1 MDDEL
6 RVGIRVTPDMTNFAQ
21 DVQKGASRAIPGG
34 ISLPV
39 EVVADIAAIRKAA
52 EAIQSALNRSITIT
66 PDVSGLA
73 ETVRREIQKAVPSQG
88 IEVPIQP
95 QAKSLTEW
103 RSETRKMLDDLAT
116 TGSAKIAPESERAY
130 QQLNKQAKA
139 RLFQEHEIERAQK
152 RQLANLRQMERLST
166 ANASDRTAN
175 LVRRNQRNDDIRR
188 LSEDNADLQREYDL
202 EPASLVSSYATNL
215 DILAA
220 QSLERADQ
228 ALASLVSKGVNIDR
242 LTQAMQELK
251 NASQATSEQ
260 ISNLNSLLNA
270 AQKEAAQLDAAAS
283 GMNAQRRTAASIQ
296 RLRADLE
303 HTWQQHAGAL
313 QDPELGQ
320 RYDALQSRMS
330 ESMSDDDVRTL
341 RAEMQALNADIRTV
355 EDSLK
360 REEQQSR
367 AINDV
372 LREREQRLQRIMEIS
387 IKIASSPQLKPD
399 AYSRLTSE
407 LSQLYSADRSAAEQ
421 YGLGEARVNAAQI
434 AQFKSAVQ
442 EAVAQAQQ
450 LRTALEG
457 VDGVHLGDLDDAIA
471 RVGDAADASV
481 DDVHDLY
488 NAMNRAK
495 AQADELST
503 SLKSIYSQSR
513 LQNDIQKARAD
524 LEDTGRRW
532 GALFTSDDFSS
543 RYRNML
549 GRLTEDIS
557 ADELKNIR
565 SEMRMFNAEVRAA
578 GLNAQS
584 FGQKWQN
591 AFSKFS
597 EWFGIASVVTS
608 AVGVVRNMITAVTD
622 LDAKVTDLQI
632 ASGKSR
638 DEVYQMVRD
647 YADMGVELG
656 SVATDVA
663 AAADTFLRQGQS
675 MSATNELVRDS
686 MMLSRLGQIDAAEA
700 STALTSAMKG
710 YQVEAEEAVRIVDRL
725 TAVDME
731 AAADAG
737 SLAVAMSETANSARL
752 AGIEMDRLIGYL
764 AVVQEVTQDA
774 PESVGTFFRTLM
786 SRMGNIKAGRLIDP
800 ETSEDLSDV
809 EATLSGA
816 GIQLRSADDEF
827 RNFGDVLDEVSG
839 KWDNY
844 SNVQQRAIATAFA
857 GTMQQERFL
866 VLMENYETAM
876 GYMDTAANSAGT
888 AAEKYEAYLDGIEAK
903 SQAFQA
909 QFQKLSSTIV
919 SSDLVS
925 GVFDAGTGILGFL
938 DAVISKIGV
947 IPTAGVAGGIG
958 SFVQYVREL
967 QKATDSM
974 RNTPDINLGN
984 AQQVA
989 EALSGM
995 TKYQQS
1001 LLASMSNLD
1010 AAGLKQARTW
1020 ATMIQQGQL
1029 VTNSAVMQ
1037 SAAIQ
1042 QLTQTQRN
1050 SVAAALQKNS
1060 IDQQGVLIM
1069 RHKVAASIEEAL
1081 AGDATTKMVV
1091 ANTTATIAN
1100 NVQKQRATRLTLAQV
1115 AANIKL
1121 MAANP
1126 MTWIAL
1132 IPTAISAVV
1141 QVVDALTTSVEE
1153 HIERINEAKSAY
1165 QDATTELESLEQQL
1179 EENKASID
1187 ELLKMRSSD
1196 DWTLV
1201 KQEDLDN
1208 LARENALLQEQIDL
1222 EKERQELT
1230 WDEYEKEFADRFD
1243 ATRGGGDARLDRD
1256 WSQYTTSMALQSTEI
1271 GQTNAELAD
1280 RYGLGDR
1287 EIIAARQ
1294 TGIEAWTE
1302 FYLDQIEVAKQA
1314 IADGNQDLAAS
1325 AMQEFSTAV
1334 DEIEFGRSQLSE
1346 TIGNYEDYKD
1356 IFARYEYD
1364 IAQMPESIAEAYKD
1378 YQSAVQ
1384 AFADSSDFDTQAR
1397 QSAVQSIIFD
1407 SGEFDAEINKL
1418 AELRAQGELTTETL
1432 SDTAGLEGL
1441 RDALDA
1447 LGLSA
1452 GEFTVAYD
1460 SAMASYESA
1469 ARVLSVDEYRIA
1481 IDNLAELARRG
1492 QLTVDT
1498 MSDPAW
1504 SSFANTLRRNG
1515 VEVEAFVGVMQRL
1528 GRSASIVASDD
1539 FADVSD
1545 ALRSLA
1551 TSGRL
1556 TADEFRNNPV
1566 FDPLEQQCLD
1576 AGIAVEKFIQQLSW
1590 FYTTWPNLDFTNTS
1604 LTGIADDAE
1613 SAYYRVM
1620 MMNTRSQIN
1629 NLDPASAT
1637 YEADYT
1643 KLTAQLN
1650 EYKRQLD
1657 LVGQSFDD
1665 NIMAGIEAATNTMPE
1680 LEQAISDLQSG
1691 AFEDWDAEFIE
1702 ELVKAVPEAADEL
1715 YELADGTKE
1724 AEEVA
1729 GDLGLVW
1736 GQLKGEEL
1744 GEAFSDVGEAVE
1756 TYGED
1761 SRQAHEAI
1769 EALSS
1774 VLPTLNGLLY
1784 DESGQLTTVGQQA
1797 LLAANGNREAAIAVL
1812 QAANAAERAS
1822 MQKLITEYSQ
1832 LSVEAREAA
1841 QAVFQLK
1848 LAEHSDNIQANDKV
1862 IATWKTANSLPG
1874 FSSSGGGGGG
1884 GGGGSSSSEDE
1895 DVLAAYKKDKEILDH
1910 RVDMSEAAQDMTEE
1924 ETEAWEKEQQNQ
1936 LNIYLE
1942 YADRIKNEMDRLR
1955 ELGYA
1960 DDSEEMNQLESDLAD
1975 VYTNIYNIQKDAF
1988 EKAKDARIEAIEDEL
2003 EAAEKAHEA
2012 EIEMLEAYINRY
2024 EALIGLLEN
2033 QHDLASN
2040 LRDERNE
2047 LNRELSKA
2055 QSYVNLTDDERAAL
2069 FSDAD
2074 YNQLMSMLDDIQA
2087 ESVAMYNDYV
2097 NQINAVNIDEA
2108 YKLDYITAEYEAQY
2122 ELMAKKYE
2130 IAKQDLA
2137 IARARI
2143 ALENAQN
2150 NRNVAMLVNGR
2161 WTWQADPEAV
2171 QSAMDTM
2178 YDAENAANEAQ
2189 MNMSYQQQMSQ
2200 LEIWKAQVELERDA
2214 AEAAFEAIR
2223 EALENQIE
2231 LLEEQEFIMED
2242 ENIAMGISVDNMY
2255 GFADGVEGA
2264 GNALASA
2271 TSSAVSAVNA
2281 AASSAA
2287 RSISSMMSE
2296 LSDYSQKV
2304 AKESSYSDRPYDG
2317 LRSSGG
2323 SSGKSSSSSSRGGG
2337 SGLSNKVQFFSEGG
2351 VMSSTGPAIL
2361 HGSHSAPEVVF
2372 NAADAAKLYDLVH
2385 GGDYMQNMFRNLIA
2399 NLRGSMS
2406 AITPNT
2412 PTAQTAPVQ
2421 YIVNG
2426 LTFGPESSGLT
2437 LGELANQLT
2446 SAAPFLR

>member
-1 MDDEL
+1 
-6 RVGIRVTPDMTNFAQ
+6 
-21 DVQKGASRAIPGG
+21 
-34 ISLPV
+34 
-39 EVVADIAAIRKAA
+39 
-52 EAIQSALNRSITIT
+52 
-66 PDVSGLA
+66 
-73 ETVRREIQKAVPSQG
+73 
-88 IEVPIQP
+88 
-95 QAKSLTEW
+95 
-103 RSETRKMLDDLAT
+103 
-116 TGSAKIAPESERAY
+116 
-130 QQLNKQAKA
+130 
-139 RLFQEHEIERAQK
+139 
-152 RQLANLRQMERLST
+152 
-166 ANASDRTAN
+166 
-175 LVRRNQRNDDIRR
+175 
-188 LSEDNADLQREYDL
+188 
-202 EPASLVSSYATNL
+202 
-215 DILAA
+215 
-220 QSLERADQ
+220 
-228 ALASLVSKGVNIDR
+228 
-242 LTQAMQELK
+242 
-251 NASQATSEQ
+251 
-260 ISNLNSLLNA
+260 
-270 AQKEAAQLDAAAS
+270 
-283 GMNAQRRTAASIQ
+283 
-296 RLRADLE
+296 
-303 HTWQQHAGAL
+303 
-313 QDPELGQ
+313 
-320 RYDALQSRMS
+320 
-330 ESMSDDDVRTL
+330 
-341 RAEMQALNADIRTV
+341 
-355 EDSLK
+355 
-360 REEQQSR
+360 
-367 AINDV
+367 
-372 LREREQRLQRIMEIS
+372 
-387 IKIASSPQLKPD
+387 
-399 AYSRLTSE
+399 
-407 LSQLYSADRSAAEQ
+407 
-421 YGLGEARVNAAQI
+421 
-434 AQFKSAVQ
+434 
-442 EAVAQAQQ
+442 
-450 LRTALEG
+450 
-457 VDGVHLGDLDDAIA
+457 
-471 RVGDAADASV
+471 
-481 DDVHDLY
+481 
-488 NAMNRAK
+488 
-495 AQADELST
+495 
-503 SLKSIYSQSR
+503 
-513 LQNDIQKARAD
+513 
-524 LEDTGRRW
+524 
-532 GALFTSDDFSS
+532 
-543 RYRNML
+543 
-549 GRLTEDIS
+549 
-557 ADELKNIR
+557 
-565 SEMRMFNAEVRAA
+565 
-578 GLNAQS
+578 
-584 FGQKWQN
+584 
-591 AFSKFS
+591 
-597 EWFGIASVVTS
+597 
-608 AVGVVRNMITAVTD
+608 
-622 LDAKVTDLQI
+622 
-632 ASGKSR
+632 
-638 DEVYQMVRD
+638 
-647 YADMGVELG
+647 
-656 SVATDVA
+656 
-663 AAADTFLRQGQS
+663 
-675 MSATNELVRDS
+675 
-686 MMLSRLGQIDAAEA
+686 
-700 STALTSAMKG
+700 
-710 YQVEAEEAVRIVDRL
+710 
-725 TAVDME
+725 
-731 AAADAG
+731 
-737 SLAVAMSETANSARL
+737 
-752 AGIEMDRLIGYL
+752 
-764 AVVQEVTQDA
+764 
-774 PESVGTFFRTLM
+774 M

-947 IPTAGVAGGIG
+947 IPTAGIAGGIG

-1001 LLASMSNLD
+1001 LLTSMSNLD

-1153 HIERINEAKSAY
+1153 HVERINEAKSAY

-1230 WDEYEKEFADRFD
+1230 WGEYEKEFADRFD

-1294 TGIEAWTE
+1294 TGIEAWIE

-1346 TIGNYEDYKD
+1346 IIGNYDDYKD
-1356 IFARYEYD
+1356 VFARYEYD

-1441 RDALDA
+1441 RDVLDA

-1756 TYGED
+1756 SYGED

-1862 IATWKTANSLPG
+1862 IAAWKTANSLPG

-1884 GGGGSSSSEDE
+1884 GGGSGSSSSEDE

-1910 RVDMSEAAQDMTEE
+1910 RIDMSEAAQDMTEE

-1942 YADRIKNEMDRLR
+1942 YADRIKDEMDRLR

-2137 IARARI
+2137 VARARI

-2323 SSGKSSSSSSRGGG
+2323 SSSKSSSSSRGGG
-2337 SGLSNKVQFFSEGG
+2337 SGFSNRVQFFSEGG

-2361 HGSHSAPEVVF
+2361 HGSNSAPEVVF

>member
-1 MDDEL
+1 
-6 RVGIRVTPDMTNFAQ
+6 
-21 DVQKGASRAIPGG
+21 
-34 ISLPV
+34 
-39 EVVADIAAIRKAA
+39 
-52 EAIQSALNRSITIT
+52 
-66 PDVSGLA
+66 
-73 ETVRREIQKAVPSQG
+73 
-88 IEVPIQP
+88 
-95 QAKSLTEW
+95 
-103 RSETRKMLDDLAT
+103 
-116 TGSAKIAPESERAY
+116 
-130 QQLNKQAKA
+130 
-139 RLFQEHEIERAQK
+139 
-152 RQLANLRQMERLST
+152 
-166 ANASDRTAN
+166 
-175 LVRRNQRNDDIRR
+175 
-188 LSEDNADLQREYDL
+188 
-202 EPASLVSSYATNL
+202 
-215 DILAA
+215 
-220 QSLERADQ
+220 
-228 ALASLVSKGVNIDR
+228 
-242 LTQAMQELK
+242 
-251 NASQATSEQ
+251 
-260 ISNLNSLLNA
+260 
-270 AQKEAAQLDAAAS
+270 
-283 GMNAQRRTAASIQ
+283 
-296 RLRADLE
+296 
-303 HTWQQHAGAL
+303 
-313 QDPELGQ
+313 
-320 RYDALQSRMS
+320 
-330 ESMSDDDVRTL
+330 
-341 RAEMQALNADIRTV
+341 
-355 EDSLK
+355 
-360 REEQQSR
+360 
-367 AINDV
+367 
-372 LREREQRLQRIMEIS
+372 
-387 IKIASSPQLKPD
+387 
-399 AYSRLTSE
+399 
-407 LSQLYSADRSAAEQ
+407 
-421 YGLGEARVNAAQI
+421 
-434 AQFKSAVQ
+434 
-442 EAVAQAQQ
+442 
-450 LRTALEG
+450 
-457 VDGVHLGDLDDAIA
+457 
-471 RVGDAADASV
+471 
-481 DDVHDLY
+481 
-488 NAMNRAK
+488 
-495 AQADELST
+495 
-503 SLKSIYSQSR
+503 
-513 LQNDIQKARAD
+513 
-524 LEDTGRRW
+524 
-532 GALFTSDDFSS
+532 
-543 RYRNML
+543 
-549 GRLTEDIS
+549 
-557 ADELKNIR
+557 
-565 SEMRMFNAEVRAA
+565 
-578 GLNAQS
+578 
-584 FGQKWQN
+584 
-591 AFSKFS
+591 
-597 EWFGIASVVTS
+597 
-608 AVGVVRNMITAVTD
+608 
-622 LDAKVTDLQI
+622 
-632 ASGKSR
+632 
-638 DEVYQMVRD
+638 
-647 YADMGVELG
+647 
-656 SVATDVA
+656 
-663 AAADTFLRQGQS
+663 
-675 MSATNELVRDS
+675 
-686 MMLSRLGQIDAAEA
+686 
-700 STALTSAMKG
+700 
-710 YQVEAEEAVRIVDRL
+710 
-725 TAVDME
+725 
-731 AAADAG
+731 
-737 SLAVAMSETANSARL
+737 
-752 AGIEMDRLIGYL
+752 
-764 AVVQEVTQDA
+764 
-774 PESVGTFFRTLM
+774 M

-816 GIQLRSADDEF
+816 GIQLRSADNEF

-888 AAEKYEAYLDGIEAK
+888 AAEKYEAYLEGIEAK

-919 SSDLVS
+919 NSDLVS

-947 IPTAGVAGGIG
+947 VPTAGIAGGIG

-967 QKATDSM
+967 QKAMNSM
-974 RNTPDINLGN
+974 RSAPDINLGN

-1001 LLASMSNLD
+1001 LLTSMSSLD

-1042 QLTQTQRN
+1042 QLTQSQRN
-1050 SVAAALQKNS
+1050 SIAAVLQKNS

-1100 NVQKQRATRLTLAQV
+1100 NAQKQRATRLTLAQV

-1126 MTWIAL
+1126 ITWIAL

-1196 DWTLV
+1196 EWTLV

-1230 WDEYEKEFADRFD
+1230 WDEYEREFADRFD
-1243 ATRGGGDARLDRD
+1243 ATRGGGSARLDRD
-1256 WSQYTTSMALQSTEI
+1256 WSQYTTSMAIQSTEI

-1287 EIIAARQ
+1287 EIIATRQ
-1294 TGIEAWTE
+1294 TGIEEWTE
-1302 FYLDQIEVAKQA
+1302 FYLGQIEVAKQA
-1314 IADGNQDLAAS
+1314 IADGNQELAAS

-1334 DEIEFGRSQLSE
+1334 DEIEFGRSQLRE
-1346 TIGNYEDYKD
+1346 IIGNYEDYKD
-1356 IFARYEYD
+1356 VFAHYEYD
-1364 IAQMPESIAEAYKD
+1364 LAQMPESIAEAYKD
-1378 YQSAVQ
+1378 YQSAIQ
-1384 AFADSSDFDTQAR
+1384 ASADSSDFDTQAR
-1397 QSAVQSIIFD
+1397 QSAVQSIILG
-1407 SGEFDAEINKL
+1407 SGEFDEEINKL
-1418 AELRAQGELTTETL
+1418 AKLRMQGELTTETL
-1432 SDTAGLEGL
+1432 SNTAGLEDL

-1481 IDNLAELARRG
+1481 IDSLAELARRG
-1492 QLTVDT
+1492 QLTVET

-1504 SSFANTLRRNG
+1504 SAFANTLRRNG

-1566 FDPLEQQCLD
+1566 FDPLEQQCYD
-1576 AGIAVEKFIQQLSW
+1576 AGVSVEKFIQQLSW
-1590 FYTTWPNLDFTNTS
+1590 FYTTWPNLDFTNSS

-1629 NLDPASAT
+1629 SLDPTSAT

-1848 LAEHSDNIQANDKV
+1848 LAEHSDNIQANDKI
-1862 IATWKTANSLPG
+1862 IAAWKTASSLPG
-1874 FSSSGGGGGG
+1874 FSSSGGGSSGG

-1910 RVDMSEAAQDMTEE
+1910 RIDMSEAAQDMTEE

-1942 YADRIKNEMDRLR
+1942 YADRIKDEMDRLR

-2012 EIEMLEAYINRY
+2012 EIEMFEAYINRY

-2033 QHDLASN
+2033 QHDLSSN

-2137 IARARI
+2137 VARARI

-2323 SSGKSSSSSSRGGG
+2323 SSGKSSSSSGRGGG

-2361 HGSHSAPEVVF
+2361 HGSNSAPEVVF

-2385 GGDYMQNMFRNLIA
+2385 GGDYMQNMFSNLIA

-2406 AITPNT
+2406 AVTPNA
-2412 PTAQTAPVQ
+2412 PAAQTAPVQ

-2446 SAAPFLR
+2446 SAAPFLK